1 MDSNASLK
9 DNYKSISDKIAQAK
23 KDSNVNKNIIFIA
36 VSKKRSVED
45 IKVIYE
51 QGHRIFGENYVNELL
66 EKSEQLPK
74 DIEWHLIGHLQSNKV
89 KKVLEKIPTITIE
102 SVDSVKLSDEL
113 NKNCSKLG
121 ITSLNVYIEINISN
135 STTKTGADLSII
147 DDIAKNIVEKCPN
160 LKLKGI
166 MSLGNIGNKEE
177 FAHMLKIKEE
187 FCEKYKLDK
196 DSFVASFGTSQD
208 FEDAIKA
215 GCDEVRIGHQIFD
228 TNK

>member
-89 KKVLEKIPTITIE
+89 KKVLEKE
-102 SVDSVKLSDEL
+102 
-113 NKNCSKLG
+113 
-121 ITSLNVYIEINISN
+121 NI
-135 STTKTGADLSII
+135 KPF
-147 DDIAKNIVEKCPN
+147 VQ
-160 LKLKGI
+160 LKKYLI
-166 MSLGNIGNKEE
+166 MRW
-177 FAHMLKIKEE
+177 KIKN
-187 FCEKYKLDK
+187 KYDRI
-196 DSFVASFGTSQD
+196 
-208 FEDAIKA
+208 AI
-215 GCDEVRIGHQIFD
+215 E
-228 TNK
+228 

>member
-1 MDSNASLK
+1 MDSNTALK
-9 DNYKSISDKIAQAK
+9 DNYKTISDSIAKAK
-23 KDSNVNKNIIFIA
+23 KDNNVTKNVIFIA
-36 VSKKRSVED
+36 VSKKRSVDD
-45 IKVIYE
+45 IKVIYD
-51 QGHRIFGENYVNELL
+51 QGHRIFGENYVNELI
-66 EKSEQLPK
+66 EKSEKLPK

-89 KKVLEKIPTITIE
+89 KKVLEKIPNITIE
-102 SVDSVKLSDEL
+102 SVDSVKLTEEL

-135 STTKTGADLSII
+135 STTKTGADLNII

-166 MSLGNIGNKEE
+166 MSLGNIANTEE

-187 FCEKYKLDK
+187 MCDKYKLDK
-196 DSFVASFGTSQD
+196 ESFIASFGTSQD
-208 FEDAIKA
+208 FQEAIKA